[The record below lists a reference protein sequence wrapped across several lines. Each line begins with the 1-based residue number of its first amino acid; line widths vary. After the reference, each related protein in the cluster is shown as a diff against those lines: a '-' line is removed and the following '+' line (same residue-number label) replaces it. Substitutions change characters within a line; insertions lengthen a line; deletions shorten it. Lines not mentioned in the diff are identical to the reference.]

1 MCGIAGFI
9 DERSDLQDLQQMTR
23 RLSNRGPD
31 DEGYFFQSPVG
42 LGHRRLSIIDLT
54 EGGHQPMHFENLV
67 IVFNGEIYNYKEVR
81 KELETLGYNFLSS
94 SDTEVVLKA
103 FHRWKE
109 KAVER
114 FIGMFAFAIFDK
126 QGQEMWLFRDRVGV
140 KPLYYMDAG
149 SRFAF
154 ASELKAFRS
163 YLSTDERSQLDM
175 EAMSAF
181 FRLGYVSN
189 NRSIL
194 KCVRKLPAGHY
205 LRFRNAVVTIA
216 PYWTVH
222 FEEDRS
228 MLNRKEDDIL
238 DELEELVISAFR
250 YRMVADVPVGVFL
263 SAGIDSSLVAAVL
276 SRHHGS
282 IHTFTV
288 GFREKGFDESA
299 DARRIA
305 EFLRTE
311 HTDAILEAD
320 KGQEILS
327 RFYEIYDEPHG
338 DNSCVPTTFVSQLA
352 RANGVKVVLSADG
365 GDELFG
371 GYTRYHNY
379 AGQWKRHQQ
388 RGNLLNAAAG
398 AGLSLLQGMV
408 PVDKAYQYNRFGS
421 IIKQKDFAGFYQSIL
436 RPNSD
441 RELQRLVPGYN
452 AGLDKIES
460 IEPLNQ
466 MMEWDFHHYM
476 VDNNLVKVDRATMYN
491 SIEGREPF
499 LDHRLIEFAAR
510 LPLQYKI
517 NGDITKYLL
526 KKLLGRY
533 LPKELYDLPKRGFA
547 APLKIWLRNNYE
559 KDIAQLF
566 HPDNFDNPYL
576 QKNEVLK
583 FIKRYQDKKPVNLV
597 TLWYLYSFQKWTTQW
612 HKD

>member
-9 DERSDLQDLQQMTR
+9 DKQKDMHDLQAMTR

-42 LGHRRLSIIDLT
+42 FGHRRLSIIDLS

-67 IVFNGEIYNYKEVR
+67 IVFNGEVYNYTEIR
-81 KELETLGYNFLSS
+81 KELEALGYTFHSS
-94 SDTEVVLKA
+94 SDTEVVLKS
-103 FHRWKE
+103 FHRWRE
-109 KAVER
+109 KAIDR
-114 FIGMFAFAIFDK
+114 FIGMFAFAIFDTVE
-126 QGQEMWLFRDRVGV
+126 QELWLFRDRVGV
-140 KPLYYMDAG
+140 KPLYFLHEG
-149 SRFAF
+149 NRLAF
-154 ASELKAFRS
+154 ASEIKTFRS
-163 YLSTDERSQLDM
+163 YLSTEERSQLD
-175 EAMSAF
+175 ENAISAF

-194 KCVRKLPAGHY
+194 KKVQKLPAAHY
-205 LRFRNAVVTIA
+205 LRFRNGSVKTAA
-216 PYWTVH
+216 YWTVR
-222 FEEDRS
+222 FEEDKS

-276 SRHHGS
+276 SRHYGP

-305 EFLRTE
+305 EFLKTE
-311 HTDAILEAD
+311 HQDAILLPEQAQD
-320 KGQEILS
+320 ILS
-327 RFYEIYDEPHG
+327 NFYEIYDEPHG

-352 RANGVKVVLSADG
+352 RSHGVKVVLSADG

-371 GYTRYHNY
+371 GYTRYLNY

-388 RGNLLNAAAG
+388 RGNLLNTAAG
-398 AGLSLLQGMV
+398 AGLSLLQGLV
-408 PVDKAYQYNRFGS
+408 PVDKAYQYSRFEA
-421 IIKQKDFAGFYQSIL
+421 ILKQKEFSGFYQNIL

-441 RELQRLVPGYN
+441 RELQRLVPGYKAN
-452 AGLDKIES
+452 FDKIES
-460 IEPLNQ
+460 IQPLNQ

-517 NGDITKYLL
+517 NGNITKYLL

-566 HPDNFDNPYL
+566 HPDSFDNPYL
-576 QKNEVLK
+576 DKNEVLK
-583 FIKRYQDKKPVNLV
+583 FIKRYRDKKPVNLV

-612 HKD
+612 RKD

>member
-9 DERSDLQDLQQMTR
+9 DERSNLQDLQDMTR

-31 DEGYFFQSPVG
+31 DEGYFFQAPVG
-42 LGHRRLSIIDLT
+42 LGHRRLSIIDLS
-54 EGGHQPMHFENLV
+54 EGGHQPMHFENLI
-67 IVFNGEIYNYKEVR
+67 IVFNGEIYNYKEIR
-81 KELETLGYNFLSS
+81 KELETLGYSFLSS
-94 SDTEVVLKA
+94 SDTEVVLKS

-126 QGQEMWLFRDRVGV
+126 EEQELWLFRDRIGV
-140 KPLYYMDAG
+140 KPLYYMNAG
-149 SRFAF
+149 NRFAF

-163 YLSTDERSQLDM
+163 YLSSDERSQLDT
-175 EAMSAF
+175 EATSAF

-194 KCVRKLPAGHY
+194 KSVRKLPAGHY
-205 LRFRNAVVTIA
+205 LRFRNGVATIS

-222 FEEDRS
+222 FEEDKS
-228 MLNRKEDDIL
+228 MLSRKEDDIL

-276 SRHHGS
+276 SRHHGT

-299 DARRIA
+299 DAKRIA
-305 EFLRTE
+305 EFLKTQ

-327 RFYEIYDEPHG
+327 RFYDIYDEPHG

-352 RANGVKVVLSADG
+352 RSAGVKVVLSADG

-371 GYTRYHNY
+371 GYTRYLNY
-379 AGQWKRHQQ
+379 FQQWNRLQQ
-388 RGNLLNAAAG
+388 RGSLINKSAAAG
-398 AGLSLLQGMV
+398 LAFARHLMPSDRSYRFDRFRMILQQ
-408 PVDKAYQYNRFGS
+408 KRFS
-421 IIKQKDFAGFYQSIL
+421 DFYQSIL

-441 RELQRLVPGYN
+441 LELQHLVQGYQPEY
-452 AGLDKIES
+452 DSVSS
-460 IEPLNQ
+460 IEPYNQ
-466 MMEWDFHHYM
+466 MMEWDFHRYM

-517 NGDITKYLL
+517 NGNTTKYLL

-533 LPKELYDLPKRGFA
+533 LPGELYNLPKRGFS
-547 APLKIWLRNNYE
+547 APLKTWMRNNYE
-559 KDIAQLF
+559 KDIARIF
-566 HPDNFDNPYL
+566 HPDNFNNPYL
-576 QKNEVLK
+576 QRDAVLK
-583 FIKRYQDKKPVNLV
+583 FIKRYQEKKAVNMV
-597 TLWYLYSFQKWTTQW
+597 TLWYLYSFQKWTNKW
-612 HKD
+612 LND